1 MLCIS
6 VEEFL
11 LWKRKQLSKG
21 GDQQSFEVLLDCV
34 GDISTRDLNLKIL
47 NPKGNLH
54 LKKNLEFLE
63 SVWEDHLIRSCPI
76 QYLCGITYWRD
87 LKLKVTNKV
96 LIPRPETELIVDIVF
111 NVFRRKSEKLFFA
124 ELGTGSGAISI
135 ALALAYPFSEGV
147 ATDIDQD
154 ALEIANKNYINCV
167 SNQIHSNVIVFG
179 SYSGEGIK
187 TDADGLVGN
196 KCNQNLWVYTADCMP
211 IFFADKRTRN
221 VATLHCG
228 RKGLEKKIIKNLVKI
243 FDNLG
248 TSRDNLLV
256 AIGPAISKEHYLV
269 DKMTL
274 KDFYRKAEN
283 KNITVNLTEAEKD
296 LCFNDSNHFK
306 KQNLNQLDLKRSAYK
321 QLLNE
326 NIPNTNIDIS
336 NLCTYK
342 LKNEFN
348 SWRRS
353 KAISRQWNL
362 ICS

>member
-1 MLCIS
+1 M
-6 VEEFL
+6 
-11 LWKRKQLSKG
+11 
-21 GDQQSFEVLLDCV
+21 
-34 GDISTRDLNLKIL
+34 
-47 NPKGNLH
+47 
-54 LKKNLEFLE
+54 
-63 SVWEDHLIRSCPI
+63 
-76 QYLCGITYWRD
+76 
-87 LKLKVTNKV
+87 
-96 LIPRPETELIVDIVF
+96 
-111 NVFRRKSEKLFFA
+111 
-124 ELGTGSGAISI
+124 
-135 ALALAYPFSEGV
+135 
-147 ATDIDQD
+147 
-154 ALEIANKNYINCV
+154 
-167 SNQIHSNVIVFG
+167 IVFG
-179 SYSGEGIK
+179 SHSQKGTK

-196 KCNQNLWVYTADCMP
+196 KCSQNLWVYTADCMP

-248 TSRDNLLV
+248 TSRDDLLV

-274 KDFYRKAEN
+274 KEFYRKAEN
-283 KNITVNLTEAEKD
+283 KNITVNLTKAEKD
-296 LCFNDSNHFK
+296 LCFSDSNHFK
-306 KQNLNQLDLKRSAYK
+306 EQNLNQLDLKRSAYR

-326 NIPNTNIDIS
+326 NIPHTNIDIS

-353 KAISRQWNL
+353 KTFSRQWNF